1 MNVVW
6 LTHKQYHIF
15 VKNQVCVVKCIVI
28 TILTFCWLCS
38 YRDGPG
44 NAIRCTYEGTLKE
57 LLLYTK
63 PRQQKKLYYQ
73 QVRPEHVIIFA

>member
-1 MNVVW
+1 MF
-6 LTHKQYHIF
+6 IDR
-15 VKNQVCVVKCIVI
+15 
-28 TILTFCWLCS
+28 

-44 NAIRCTYEGTLKE
+44 NAIRCTFDGSLKE

-73 QVRPEHVIIFA
+73 QVSTNPNFNIVHEISL